1 MQTIASFL
9 LSRRIDLPAAEERLI
24 EVAPGIQ
31 VRCWCYWQEERGQ
44 AMTLIIVHGLE
55 GSSESQYMTGLARN
69 GLAAG
74 MKPCAGI
81 CPCHIVFL
89 ARNVNPRKSNDWFG
103 KSPRR
108 FASLQ

>member
-1 MQTIASFL
+1 
-9 LSRRIDLPAAEERLI
+9 
-24 EVAPGIQ
+24 
-31 VRCWCYWQEERGQ
+31 
-44 AMTLIIVHGLE
+44 MTLEDHLLTE
-55 GSSESQYMTGLARN
+55 ARN
-69 GLAAG
+69 PASEGIDTLDATGIVRLMNVNAFGLAAG

-89 ARNVNPRKSNDWFG
+89 ARNMNPRKSNDWFG